1 MESNEPT
8 SLSPDQVNALQQ
20 ALNANQEELFQLLLS
35 PDTEIITVL
44 LKNPHLTEDH
54 LLALLKRRDLPETLL
69 KNIHQRHANQLS
81 HRLLLALV
89 KNPNIPGAL
98 MRNLLPHLRLFE
110 LVDLCFMPGVTP
122 DQKLAAERAIIQR
135 LPTTPLGNKMTLA
148 RRATSTVVAA
158 LLKDGDS
165 QLVDICLNSPRLTE
179 AAVFQFIN
187 GPRAN
192 ATTLSM
198 VARNNRWKNRPNLQL
213 ALLKNRLT
221 PTIWFTLWAPHLPV
235 QTINQL
241 LASRRLNPAQKKAV
255 QEAVARRKK
264 NC

>member
-1 MESNEPT
+1 MKCNEPT
-8 SLSPDQVNALQQ
+8 SLNMDQVSTLQQ
-20 ALNANQEELFQLLLS
+20 ALSANQEELFQLLLS
-35 PDTEIITVL
+35 PDIKIVTVL

-69 KNIHQRHANQLS
+69 KIIHQRHTTQLS

-122 DQKLAAERAIIQR
+122 DQKMAAERVIIQR

-148 RRATSTVVAA
+148 RRATSTVVGA

-198 VARNNRWKNRPNLQL
+198 VARNNRWKSRPNLQL

-221 PTIWFTLWAPHLPV
+221 PTVWFTLWIPRLPLH
-235 QTINQL
+235 TINQL
-241 LASRRLNPAQKKAV
+241 LASRRLNPAQKRAI
-255 QEAVARRKK
+255 QDAVARRKK
-264 NC
+264 NR